1 MDTHL
6 PAILVICPKKVGQ
19 KLDKKQSFTCGCPNV
34 QLVQGN
40 KNKNNNKNNNKNKN
54 ENNNKN
60 ENKNENEVVT
70 VYAKAYT
77 VTIVGHFGQKPQIR
91 FVLEIGFT
99 FEMKMKI
106 VFENET

>member
-1 MDTHL
+1 MDKLDTRL

-40 KNKNNNKNNNKNKN
+40 KNNNKNNNKND
-54 ENNNKN
+54 NKN
-60 ENKNENEVVT
+60 DNEAVT
-70 VYAKAYT
+70 VYALAYT
-77 VTIVGHFGQKPQIR
+77 VTIVGHFGQKPQIG

>member
-1 MDTHL
+1 MDKLDTRL

-40 KNKNNNKNNNKNKN
+40 KNNNKNNNKND
-54 ENNNKN
+54 NKN
-60 ENKNENEVVT
+60 DNEAVT
-70 VYAKAYT
+70 VYALAYT

-99 FEMKMKI
+99 FEMKMKMKI

>member
-40 KNKNNNKNNNKNKN
+40 KNNNKNNNKND
-54 ENNNKN
+54 NKN
-60 ENKNENEVVT
+60 DNEAVT
-70 VYAKAYT
+70 VYALAYT
-77 VTIVGHFGQKPQIR
+77 VTIVGHFGQKPQIG